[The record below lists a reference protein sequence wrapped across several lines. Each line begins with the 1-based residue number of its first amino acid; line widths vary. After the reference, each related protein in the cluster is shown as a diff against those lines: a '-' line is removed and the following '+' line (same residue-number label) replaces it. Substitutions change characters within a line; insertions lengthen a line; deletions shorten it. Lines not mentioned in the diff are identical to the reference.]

1 LWMLGKSTIAV
12 TRTPVRLYIAWD
24 VEEPS
29 RMRAA
34 GRGTRRKL
42 SIKIR
47 III

>member
-1 LWMLGKSTIAV
+1 MWMLGKSTIGV